1 MVEGATEFRKNS
13 FNDEDSANLAQV
25 SAMFQNVA
33 DESLSAGD
41 SASFII
47 AQMKAF
53 GIEADNA
60 IHIVDAVNAVSN
72 NFAVSSGDLATNLG
86 NMSAALAVGNNTFEQ
101 SLAMLTGI
109 TEVTRNASKGSRAL
123 VSVQSRLNQ
132 VVDESSST
140 GQKLTNW
147 YNDHNIAIYDQE
159 GELRS
164 LYEILGDVSKQWS
177 GLSKNEQSY
186 FLNIQAGANQS
197 QNLASLLS
205 NWGSVVKAQDV
216 ALNSAGSAAKENTAY
231 MDSLE
236 SKVKALKA
244 SFQELANAVITK
256 EMVSEVLN
264 LVNAFTKLADTGIG
278 RAIIKT
284 TLFSTTLAAANAI
297 FGNTIR
303 TLVRMFTGM
312 NEGFNILN
320 HLVNMG
326 GTVGTTFTNLTSIFN
341 DLRMAATGMAGP
353 MTASSSSLL
362 GMATSAITA
371 ITSLNPL
378 AIGIV
383 ALTTAVIGGAAAY
396 RHFNVTAEE
405 QQQVVDGLANKVSD
419 LKSEYQSL
427 ADKGSLTESEQAH
440 LDVLKQEIEANEKLL
455 AQEAQKSYEKSFG
468 SGSEHEVEVDD
479 TTRDFNVDQYNKL
492 QSKIEE
498 TTNKVQTLNNEWE
511 AMDDKS
517 SEAAKSKY
525 SELETAR
532 KELQK
537 LQDEQNQYNISDSG
551 TTKKTGLEEIQDNI
565 KNLEALK
572 DQISKNSKEIL
583 KGADNAKELDEE
595 NQKLDE
601 SYTTLNASTAEQV
614 ENLRKLGEQMGGLPE
629 DAQAIVDAWDD
640 YQKKQ
645 EEIAHSA
652 ENLEAQMR
660 SIADVEI
667 KPKDADSMGE
677 WLQSLSDDTLTKLQ
691 DMLQLSGQNAE
702 GLAAILSGMSGADA
716 INYIT
721 EAYKEYY
728 GTIDDATQATNEFN
742 EALNTNF
749 AEGIENQLT
758 MIDYIQKSQSEGITN
773 AKAYKA
779 ALEGVYGTAD
789 KNLIKMADSI
799 AENNQLFNQTGTII
813 GNYKSYFADGVDGVS
828 KFFKQLSDISQSTN
842 EDLQGLVSMTGSIE
856 TGDLEVTIDDFGE
869 LADKLGLSETGLKS
883 LVDYMQAYG
892 DINIGESID
901 GTTANLQKLADGL
914 DVVNDKFKTL
924 IGSQDTD
931 VFGGSLGTGEV
942 KINLSTDE
950 AKQKAEEFV
959 NTVNEQTAEITGT
972 QIDFDVNAE
981 DAEAQLENVYNYVQN
996 LQQYIDD
1003 SGNWDFSSVTD
1014 KLKDVDDI
1022 TVDGNKIQI
1031 EGGEEVGE
1039 KLKQAILNGVNE
1051 DSAEGQTLLAN
1062 FFNNVDVS
1070 GADEAAQ
1077 KVVDALKNSINGKLN
1092 TTEIAVQGAFKTTAD
1107 NMGLVVTSADNAT
1120 DAVNKTGQAI
1130 DQANQKNLNGLK
1142 GSVDSTKG
1150 SVDSLNSSLSS
1161 VSSYVSKLQNKKIK
1175 VTVTYTETNKP
1186 NTVGGTIKVPKAVG
1200 QIPAYANGK
1209 NLDGTTPM
1217 RMQSSGNALVGEE
1230 GAEFRITKDGKKELL
1245 GKYGA
1250 EIAHVDKGDTIIPAD
1265 VTEMIRKGQLEGYAK
1280 GKSGSGKTSVS
1291 ASLMAK
1297 PTGSFKLS
1305 DIKSKYDGK
1314 QIVSNNKL
1322 TSSFGSTTKA
1332 TSSNT
1337 KATNANTSAKSANA
1351 DATDELTDAQKTQK
1365 EAFEEANDVT
1375 EHHIFLA
1382 EKNGASYEK
1391 LIKMNRDYQKQ
1402 IQQQADWWRSQGY
1415 DNDSEEIRKL
1425 QKLWWQVEDDITS
1438 YQKKAFDE
1446 RYQESKDYIDDRND
1460 LEDWGADSEIEAWHR
1475 VETWMDEWYK
1485 NGLISYDYYLEKR
1498 KEATK
1503 KAAEAEKKAWK
1514 EAKEAEKK
1522 RLEDWQDVYEDLFDL
1537 IADKAQD
1544 EIDKLEEQRDTVEKY
1559 WDDKIDALEKANDEL
1574 DDQIEKEE
1582 ALDALARARS
1592 TKVMVYQ
1599 DGRFQYINDA
1609 DEVSEAKANLDK
1621 IERDQALEREK
1632 ENLEKQKEAALKAID
1647 DQIDAWEKYK
1657 DKWSNVV
1664 SEYEKEQKRL
1674 NVLQKLGVDLEAK
1687 NWKERLGN
1695 LEDYVSQYKKYMQE
1709 LAKINAELEAKKDIT
1724 VDSNK
1729 VSSGASA
1736 GGAIGSVIGTAT
1748 GGILGGA
1755 FGTAIGTAIGAL
1767 KGTGSGSSSSKKSSS
1782 SSSSNSVIS
1791 SDKGYTITTN
1801 KGTSFV
1807 NSAPSGSTMTG
1818 GDGSKWTKN
1827 KDGSTTIKT
1836 KDGTTH
1842 TVKATTKRAS
1852 GTKYA
1857 PRGIALTGE
1866 EGAELQVLNQGD
1878 GIIPHDLTSNLWEW
1892 GETKPSDIVSAFAG
1906 IQKDQS
1912 GVTICIE
1919 NFNPSLPNVVDGE
1932 GFANYLKNNFWR
1944 NVVQYKT
1951 TMGRA

>member
-1 MVEGATEFRKNS
+1 MVTA
-13 FNDEDSANLAQV
+13 
-25 SAMFQNVA
+25 
-33 DESLSAGD
+33 
-41 SASFII
+41 
-47 AQMKAF
+47 
-53 GIEADNA
+53 
-60 IHIVDAVNAVSN
+60 
-72 NFAVSSGDLATNLG
+72 
-86 NMSAALAVGNNTFEQ
+86 
-101 SLAMLTGI
+101 I
-109 TEVTRNASKGSRAL
+109 TEQTRNASKASRSL
-123 VSVQSRLNQ
+123 NTIFSRLSQ
-132 VVDESSST
+132 VADANSDT
-140 GQKLTNW
+140 GKKLTDI
-147 YNDHNIAIYDQE
+147 YNGLGIALYDSE
-159 GELRS
+159 GQMRS
-164 LYEILGDVSKQWS
+164 SYDILTDLSKQWDN
-177 GLSKNEQSY
+177 LSKNEQNYIALTSAGSNQLNA
-186 FLNIQAGANQS
+186 FLALMNNFGHATEATS
-197 QNLASLLS
+197 T
-205 NWGSVVKAQDV
+205 
-216 ALNSAGSAAKENTAY
+216 ALNSAGSASRENAKY
-231 MDSLE
+231 MESLE
-236 SKVKALKA
+236 AKMQAVKAA
-244 SFQELANAVITK
+244 FQDLATNVISSDLVKSVLDLANGF
-256 EMVSEVLN
+256 LQ
-264 LVNAFTKLADTGIG
+264 LANSGIG
-278 RAIIKT
+278 QVVVQFGL
-284 TLFSTTLAAANAI
+284 LFGVLTGGSTIFANIGAKI
-297 FGNTIR
+297 VG
-303 TLVRMFTGM
+303 MFTQMSQGV
-312 NEGFNILN
+312 NIIGNLSTAWSAAVAGAEGG
-320 HLVNMG
+320 V
-326 GTVGTTFTNLTSIFN
+326 
-341 DLRMAATGMAGP
+341 
-353 MTASSSSLL
+353 
-362 GMATSAITA
+362 
-371 ITSLNPL
+371 TSLAGALAPVAAIAAGIAV
-378 AIGIV
+378 AIGLVVKAIDYF
-383 ALTTAVIGGAAAY
+383 T
-396 RHFNVTAEE
+396 VTAEE
-405 QQQVVDGLANKVSD
+405 QQEKVNSLSND
-419 LKSEYQSL
+419 LSSLRSEYEQL
-427 ADKGSLTESEQAH
+427 ASSDNLSDADQQRLTI
-440 LDVLKQEIEANEKLL
+440 LKKEIELNEKLL
-455 AQEAQKSYEKSFG
+455 AQEAQKAYSMTYGEDSAMQGKEIES
-468 SGSEHEVEVDD
+468 D
-479 TTRDFNVDQYNKL
+479 TERDRAAEQYNKL
-492 QSKIEE
+492 TESINQAE
-498 TTNKVQTLNNEWE
+498 Q
-511 AMDDKS
+511 AYAD
-517 SEAAKSKY
+517 
-525 SELETAR
+525 
-532 KELQK
+532 LQK
-537 LQDEQNQYNISDSG
+537 QYDEVSASEPTGEVEVVQRKNKLQELTDAMIEQQKVIQDLREEQKAYDINDAGVIGAEANEEV
-551 TTKKTGLEEIQDNI
+551 TGLDR
-565 KNLEALK
+565 
-572 DQISKNSKEIL
+572 ISKNIDSLKAMQQQISANKKEMVSLDISTEAGANRFNEL
-583 KGADNAKELDEE
+583 KDSTDKLESSFTEL
-595 NQKLDE
+595 
-601 SYTTLNASTAEQV
+601 SASTSNDIKSLQE
-614 ENLRKLGEQMGGLPE
+614 LGEQMGDLPE
-629 DAQAIVDAWDD
+629 DAQAVVDAWDD

-677 WLQSLSDDTLTKLQ
+677 WLQSLSDDTLAKLQ
-691 DMLQLSGQNAE
+691 DMLQLAGQNAE
-702 GLAAILSGMSGADA
+702 GLATILSGMSGADA

-799 AENNQLFNQTGTII
+799 AKSNTEFNKTGTII
-813 GNYKSYFADGVDGVS
+813 GNYKSYFAEGVDGVS
-828 KFFKQLSDISQSTN
+828 KFFGQLETISKSTS

-924 IGSQDTD
+924 IGSESTD

-950 AKQKAEEFV
+950 AKQKAEDFV

-1031 EGGEEVGE
+1031 EGGEEAGE

-1092 TTEIAVQGAFKTTAD
+1092 TTEIAVEGAFKTTAD
-1107 NMGLVVTSADNAT
+1107 NMGLVVSSADNAT

-1150 SVDSLNSSLSS
+1150 SVDNLNSSLSS
-1161 VSSYVSKLQNKKIK
+1161 VSTYVSKLQNKKIN
-1175 VTVTYTETNKP
+1175 VTVNYTETNKP
-1186 NTVGGTIKVPKAVG
+1186 NTVGGTVKVPKAVG

-1297 PTGSFKLS
+1297 PTGSFQLS
-1305 DIKSKYDGK
+1305 DIKSKYDDK

-1351 DATDELTDAQKTQK
+1351 DATDELTDAQKSQK
-1365 EAFEEANDVT
+1365 EAFDEANEVT

-1475 VETWMDEWYK
+1475 VEAWMDEWYK

-1522 RLEDWQDVYEDLFDL
+1522 HLEDWQDVYEDLFDL
-1537 IADKAQD
+1537 VADKAQD

-1599 DGRFQYINDA
+1599 DGRFQYINDI

-1657 DKWSNVV
+1657 DEWSNVV

-1674 NVLQKLGVDLEAK
+1674 NVLQKLGIDLEAE

-1709 LAKINAELEAKKDIT
+1709 LAKVNAELEAEKDIT

-1736 GGAIGSVIGTAT
+1736 GGAIGSAVGTAT
-1748 GGILGGA
+1748 GGVLGGVI
-1755 FGTAIGTAIGAL
+1755 GTIIGTATGAL
-1767 KGTGSGSSSSKKSSS
+1767 KGTGSGSSSSKGGSS

-1807 NSAPSGSTMTG
+1807 NSAPSGSTMVG

-1842 TVKATTKRAS
+1842 TVKATSKRAS

-1906 IQKDQS
+1906 VQKDQS

>member
-1 MVEGATEFRKNS
+1 
-13 FNDEDSANLAQV
+13 
-25 SAMFQNVA
+25 MFQNVA

-164 LYEILGDVSKQWS
+164 LYEILGDVSKQWD

-205 NWGSVVKAQDV
+205 NWDSVVKAQDV

-236 SKVKALKA
+236 SKVAALKA

-264 LVNAFTKLADTGIG
+264 LVNAFTKLADTGVG
-278 RAIIKT
+278 RAIIKFA
-284 TLFSTTLAAANAI
+284 LFSTTMRAASAI
-297 FGNTIR
+297 FGNTAR
-303 TLVRMFTGM
+303 VLLQMFTGM
-312 NEGFNILN
+312 SAGQRAITELMNA
-320 HLVNMG
+320 G
-326 GTVGTTFTNLTSIFN
+326 GRIGSIFTNLMGIFN
-341 DLRMAATGMAGP
+341 DVRMSATGMAGP
-353 MTASSSSLL
+353 MTASSSALS
-362 GMATSAITA
+362 GMASSALSA

-378 AIGIV
+378 AIGIT
-383 ALTTAVIGGAAAY
+383 ALTAALIGGAVAY

-405 QQQVVDGLANKVSD
+405 QQQVVDGLADKVSS

-468 SGSEHEVEVDD
+468 SGSEHEVEIDD

-525 SELETAR
+525 SELESAR

-537 LQDEQNQYNISDSG
+537 LQNEQNQYNISDSG

-565 KNLEALK
+565 KNLAALK

-614 ENLRKLGEQMGGLPE
+614 ENLRKLGEQMGGLPA
-629 DAQAIVDAWDD
+629 DAQAVVDAWDD

-652 ENLEAQMR
+652 ETLEAQMR
-660 SIADVEI
+660 SIADVVI

-691 DMLQLSGQNAE
+691 DMLRLSGQNAE

-728 GTIDDATQATNEFN
+728 GTIDDATQATNDFN

-758 MIDYIQKSQSEGITN
+758 MIDYIEKSQSDGVKN

-789 KNLIKMADSI
+789 KNLIKMADSV
-799 AENNQLFNQTGTII
+799 AKSNTEFNKTGTII
-813 GNYKSYFADGVDGVS
+813 GNYKSYFAEGVDGVS
-828 KFFKQLSDISQSTN
+828 KFFGQLETISKSTS

-883 LVDYMQAYG
+883 LIDYMQQYG
-892 DINIGESID
+892 SIDIGESVD
-901 GTTANLQKLADGL
+901 GTTANLQKLAEGL
-914 DVVNDKFKTL
+914 DTVNDKFKTL
-924 IGSQDTD
+924 IGSKDTD

-950 AKQKAEEFV
+950 AKQKAVDFV

-981 DAEAQLENVYNYVQN
+981 DAEAQLENVYHYVQN

-1014 KLKDVDDI
+1014 KLKDMDDI

-1031 EGGEEVGE
+1031 EGGEEAGE

-1070 GADEAAQ
+1070 GADDAAQ

-1092 TTEIAVQGAFKTTAD
+1092 TTEIAVEGAFKTTAD

-1120 DAVNKTGQAI
+1120 DAINKTGQAV

-1150 SVDSLNSSLSS
+1150 SVDNLNSSLSS
-1161 VSSYVSKLQNKKIK
+1161 VSSYVSSLQHKKIN
-1175 VTVTYTETNKP
+1175 VVVNYTETNKP
-1186 NTVGGTIKVPKAVG
+1186 STVGGKVTVHKAVG
-1200 QIPAYANGK
+1200 QIPAYADGK

-1245 GKYGA
+1245 GKHGA
-1250 EIAHVDKGDTIIPAD
+1250 EITHVDKGDTIIPAD
-1265 VTEMIRKGQLEGYAK
+1265 VTAMIRKGQLDGFSV
-1280 GKSGSGKTSVS
+1280 GKNGSGKTSVS
-1291 ASLMAK
+1291 GQFYAK
-1297 PTGSFKLS
+1297 PTGSFQLS

-1332 TSSNT
+1332 THANT

-1351 DATDELTDAQKTQK
+1351 SASSKATEATDELTDAQKKQK
-1365 EAFEEANDVT
+1365 KAFEEANDIT
-1375 EHHIFLA
+1375 EHHIFLRQ
-1382 EKNGASYEK
+1382 KQGASYAE
-1391 LIKMNRDYQKQ
+1391 LIKMSKAYQKQ
-1402 IQQQADWWRSQGY
+1402 LNQQANWWRSQGFN
-1415 DNDSEEIRKL
+1415 DDSEEIRKIQKDWWGL
-1425 QKLWWQVEDDITS
+1425 QDDITS
-1438 YQKKAFDE
+1438 YQEKAFDE
-1446 RYQESKDYIDDRND
+1446 RYQKSKDYIDDRND

-1475 VETWMDEWYK
+1475 VEKWMDEWYAR
-1485 NGLISYDYYLEKR
+1485 GEISYKYYLEKR

-1503 KAAEAEKKAWK
+1503 KAAEAEKKAWE
-1514 EAKEAEKK
+1514 EAKKAQIKE
-1522 RLEDWQDVYEDLFDL
+1522 LEEWQEVYEDLFDL
-1537 IADKAQD
+1537 VADKAQE
-1544 EIDKLEEQRDTVEKY
+1544 EIDKLNEQRDTVEKY

-1599 DGRFQYINDA
+1599 NGRFQYINDM
-1609 DEVSEAKANLDK
+1609 DEVSEAKTNLEK
-1621 IERDQALEREK
+1621 IEREQALKQEK

-1657 DKWSNVV
+1657 DEWGKVV
-1664 SEYEKEQKRL
+1664 SDYEKKQKEL
-1674 NVLQKLGVDLEAK
+1674 NVLQKLGIDLEAD

-1695 LEDYVSQYKKYMQE
+1695 LQDYVDKYAEIMGKLIELKKEEE
-1709 LAKINAELEAKKDIT
+1709 LGKDLPSY
-1724 VDSNK
+1724 DSNK
-1729 VSSGASA
+1729 GTAGAGAGAIIGTGAGIAA
-1736 GGAIGSVIGTAT
+1736 GGAIGGAVGGVIGTVVGAVT
-1748 GGILGGA
+1748 GGLG
-1755 FGTAIGTAIGAL
+1755 L
-1767 KGTGSGSSSSKKSSS
+1767 NKGGSSSGGSSSSGKTYQ
-1782 SSSSNSVIS
+1782 SVNGKAPS
-1791 SDKGYTITTN
+1791 GLNVGDKVVTNGGTYTIT
-1801 KGTSFV
+1801 GV
-1807 NSAPSGSTMTG
+1807 
-1818 GDGSKWTKN
+1818 N
-1827 KDGSTTIKT
+1827 KDGSYTSQKT
-1836 KDGTTH
+1836 SNTNKSNYKGTYS
-1842 TVKATTKRAS
+1842 KKAS
-1852 GTKYA
+1852 GTKYNA
-1857 PRGIALTGE
+1857 AGISLVGE
-1866 EGAELQVLNQGD
+1866 EGAELRVLGQGE
-1878 GIIPHDLTSNLWEW
+1878 GIVPHNMTANLFEW
-1892 GETKPSDIVSAFAG
+1892 GQTRPSDIVSAITGA
-1906 IQKDQS
+1906 QTENS

>member
-1 MVEGATEFRKNS
+1 MLEASTEFRKNG
-13 FNDEDSANLAQV
+13 FNDQDAATLGTLAAQ
-25 SAMFQNVA
+25 FQNVS
-33 DESLSAGD
+33 DEAITAGD

-47 AQMKAF
+47 SQMIAF
-53 GIEADNA
+53 GVEADNA
-60 IHIVDAVNAVSN
+60 SSIIDSVNEVANQFS
-72 NFAVSSGDLATNLG
+72 VSSGDLSKALG
-86 NMSAALAVGNNTFEQ
+86 NVASTAGAMGNSMEET
-101 SLAMLTGI
+101 LGMVTAI
-109 TEVTRNASKGSRAL
+109 TEQTRNASKASRSL
-123 VSVQSRLNQ
+123 NTIFSRLSQ
-132 VVDESSST
+132 VADANSDT
-140 GQKLTNW
+140 GKKLTDI
-147 YNDHNIAIYDQE
+147 YNGLGIALYDSE
-159 GELRS
+159 GQMRS
-164 LYEILGDVSKQWS
+164 SYDILTDLSKQWDN
-177 GLSKNEQSY
+177 LSKNEQNYIALTSAGSNQLNA
-186 FLNIQAGANQS
+186 FLALMNNFGHATEATS
-197 QNLASLLS
+197 T
-205 NWGSVVKAQDV
+205 
-216 ALNSAGSAAKENTAY
+216 ALNSAGSASRENAKY
-231 MDSLE
+231 MESLE
-236 SKVKALKA
+236 AKTQAVKAT
-244 SFQELANAVITK
+244 FQDLATNVISSDLVKSVLDLANGF
-256 EMVSEVLN
+256 LQ
-264 LVNAFTKLADTGIG
+264 LANSGIG
-278 RAIIKT
+278 QVVVQFGLLFGVLTGGSTIFANIGAKIVGMFTQMSQGISIIGNLSTAWSAAVAGAEGGIAGLAGAIAPFAAIVAGIVVAVG
-284 TLFSTTLAAANAI
+284 LAAKAI
-297 FGNTIR
+297 DYFTI
-303 TLVRMFTGM
+303 
-312 NEGFNILN
+312 
-320 HLVNMG
+320 
-326 GTVGTTFTNLTSIFN
+326 
-341 DLRMAATGMAGP
+341 
-353 MTASSSSLL
+353 
-362 GMATSAITA
+362 
-371 ITSLNPL
+371 
-378 AIGIV
+378 
-383 ALTTAVIGGAAAY
+383 
-396 RHFNVTAEE
+396 TAEE
-405 QQQVVDGLANKVSD
+405 QQEKVNSLSND
-419 LKSEYQSL
+419 LSSLRSEYEQL
-427 ADKGSLTESEQAH
+427 ASSDNLSDVDQQRLTILE
-440 LDVLKQEIEANEKLL
+440 KEIELNEKLL
-455 AQEAQKSYEKSFG
+455 AQEAQKAYSMTYGEDSVMQGKEIESDT
-468 SGSEHEVEVDD
+468 ERDIATEQYNNYTNAINEAEEALKKLQTQYDEVDASMP
-479 TTRDFNVDQYNKL
+479 TGEVAIAQRKNKL
-492 QSKIEE
+492 QEL
-498 TTNKVQTLNNEWE
+498 TD
-511 AMDDKS
+511 AMVEQQS
-517 SEAAKSKY
+517 VV
-525 SELETAR
+525 
-532 KELQK
+532 QK
-537 LQDEQNQYNISDSG
+537 LREEQKAYDINDAGVIGADS
-551 TTKKTGLEEIQDNI
+551 TEKVTGLDR
-565 KNLEALK
+565 
-572 DQISKNSKEIL
+572 ISKNIDSLKAMQQQISANKKEMANLDISTEAGANRFSEL
-583 KGADNAKELDEE
+583 KDSTDKLESSFTELG
-595 NQKLDE
+595 
-601 SYTTLNASTAEQV
+601 TSTSNDIKSLQE
-614 ENLRKLGEQMGGLPE
+614 LGEQMGGLPD
-629 DAQAIVDAWDD
+629 DAQAVVDMWVDMQTA
-640 YQKKQ
+640 Q
-645 EEIAHSA
+645 EEYAKSA
-652 ENLEAQMR
+652 EGLEERLR
-660 SIADVEI
+660 SIANVEI

-677 WLQSLSDDTLTKLQ
+677 WLQTLSETQFDQLA
-691 DMLQLSGQNAE
+691 DMLQLVSQNAE
-702 GLAAILSGMSGADA
+702 GLSAILSSMSGADA

-779 ALEGVYGTAD
+779 ALEGVYGTSN
-789 KNLIKMADSI
+789 KELIKLADNT
-799 AENNQLFNQTGTII
+799 AKLEENMQFNKLGSVME
-813 GNYKSYFADGVDGVS
+813 NYKSYFAEGVDGVS

-883 LVDYMQAYG
+883 LIDYMQAYG

-924 IGSQDTD
+924 IGSKDTD

-972 QIDFDVNAE
+972 QIEFDVNAE

-996 LQQYIDD
+996 LQKYIDD

-1014 KLKDVDDI
+1014 KLKDVNDI
-1022 TVDGNKIQI
+1022 TVDGSKIQI
-1031 EGGEEVGE
+1031 EGGEEAGE

-1070 GADEAAQ
+1070 GADDAAQ

-1092 TTEIAVQGAFKTTAD
+1092 TTEIAVEGAFKTTAD
-1107 NMGLVVTSADNAT
+1107 NMGLVVSSADSAT

-1130 DQANQKNLNGLK
+1130 DKANQKNLNGLK

-1150 SVDSLNSSLSS
+1150 SVDNLNSSLSS
-1161 VSSYVSKLQNKKIK
+1161 VSTYVSKLQNKKIN
-1175 VTVTYTETNKP
+1175 VTVNYTETNKP
-1186 NTVGGTIKVPKAVG
+1186 NTVGGTVKVPKAVG

-1297 PTGSFKLS
+1297 PTGSFQLS

-1322 TSSFGSTTKA
+1322 ASSFGSTTKA

-1351 DATDELTDAQKTQK
+1351 DATDELTDAQKAQK

-1375 EHHIFLA
+1375 EHHIFLREKQGATYA
-1382 EKNGASYEK
+1382 E
-1391 LIKMNRDYQKQ
+1391 LIKMSKAYQKQ
-1402 IQQQADWWRSQGY
+1402 LNQQANWWRSQGF
-1415 DNDSEEIRKL
+1415 DDDSEEIRKIQKDWWGL
-1425 QKLWWQVEDDITS
+1425 QDDITS
-1438 YQKKAFDE
+1438 YQEKAFDE
-1446 RYQESKDYIDDRND
+1446 RYQKSKDYIDDRND

-1475 VETWMDEWYK
+1475 VEKWMDEWYAR
-1485 NGLISYDYYLEKR
+1485 GEISYKYYLEKR

-1503 KAAEAEKKAWK
+1503 KAAEAEKKAWE
-1514 EAKEAEKK
+1514 EAKKAQIKE
-1522 RLEDWQDVYEDLFDL
+1522 LEEWQEVYEDLFDL
-1537 IADKAQD
+1537 VADKAQE

-1574 DDQIEKEE
+1574 DDQIKKEE

-1599 DGRFQYINDA
+1599 NGRFQYINDM
-1609 DEVSEAKANLDK
+1609 DEVSEAKTNLEK
-1621 IERDQALEREK
+1621 IEREQALKKEK

-1647 DQIDAWEKYK
+1647 DQIEAWEKYK
-1657 DKWSNVV
+1657 DEWGKVV
-1664 SEYEKEQKRL
+1664 SDYQKKQKQL
-1674 NVLQKLGVDLEAK
+1674 NVLQKLGIDLEAD

-1695 LEDYVSQYKKYMQE
+1695 LQDYVNKYNEIMGQLLKAEKEEE
-1709 LAKINAELEAKKDIT
+1709 LGKDLPTI
-1724 VDSNK
+1724 SG
-1729 VSSGASA
+1729 SGASTGGA
-1736 GGAIGSVIGTAT
+1736 FGAGAGVIAGIGSGVAGGGLIGGVIGGAIGSVV
-1748 GGILGGA
+1748 GGLGGSSSSN
-1755 FGTAIGTAIGAL
+1755 
-1767 KGTGSGSSSSKKSSS
+1767 KGSSSGSSSSGDY
-1782 SSSSNSVIS
+1782 V
-1791 SDKGYTITTN
+1791 SDKGYTIGSD
-1801 KGTSFV
+1801 KGKNFV
-1807 NSAPSGSTMTG
+1807 NNAKPGTTMTG
-1818 GDGSKWTKN
+1818 GDGSTWTKN
-1827 KDGSTTIKT
+1827 NDGSTTIKD
-1836 KDGTTH
+1836 KYGTTH
-1842 TVKATTKRAS
+1842 TVKGKRAS

-1951 TMGRA
+1951 AMGRA

>member
-1 MVEGATEFRKNS
+1 MTDENS
-13 FNDEDSANLAQV
+13 D
-25 SAMFQNVA
+25 
-33 DESLSAGD
+33 
-41 SASFII
+41 
-47 AQMKAF
+47 
-53 GIEADNA
+53 
-60 IHIVDAVNAVSN
+60 
-72 NFAVSSGDLATNLG
+72 
-86 NMSAALAVGNNTFEQ
+86 
-101 SLAMLTGI
+101 TG
-109 TEVTRNASKGSRAL
+109 K
-123 VSVQSRLNQ
+123 
-132 VVDESSST
+132 
-140 GQKLTNW
+140 KLTDI
-147 YNDHNIAIYDQE
+147 YNGLGIALYDSE
-159 GELRS
+159 GQMRS
-164 LYEILGDVSKQWS
+164 SYDILTDLSKQWDN
-177 GLSKNEQSY
+177 LSKNEQNYIALTSAGSNQLNA
-186 FLNIQAGANQS
+186 FLALMNNFGHATEATS
-197 QNLASLLS
+197 T
-205 NWGSVVKAQDV
+205 
-216 ALNSAGSAAKENTAY
+216 ALNSAGSASRENAKY
-231 MDSLE
+231 MESLE
-236 SKVKALKA
+236 AKTQAVKAT
-244 SFQELANAVITK
+244 FQDLSTNVISSDLVKGVLDLSNGFLQLANTGVGQTITQFGLLFG
-256 EMVSEVLN
+256 VL
-264 LVNAFTKLADTGIG
+264 TGGSTIFANIG
-278 RAIIKT
+278 AKIV
-284 TLFSTTLAAANAI
+284 
-297 FGNTIR
+297 G
-303 TLVRMFTGM
+303 MFTQMSQGV
-312 NEGFNILN
+312 NIIGNLSTAWSAAVAGAEGGIAGLAGAIAPF
-320 HLVNMG
+320 
-326 GTVGTTFTNLTSIFN
+326 
-341 DLRMAATGMAGP
+341 AA
-353 MTASSSSLL
+353 
-362 GMATSAITA
+362 
-371 ITSLNPL
+371 
-378 AIGIV
+378 IV
-383 ALTTAVIGGAAAY
+383 AGIAVAVGLAVKAIDYFTT
-396 RHFNVTAEE
+396 TAEE
-405 QQQVVDGLANKVSD
+405 QQEKVNSLSND
-419 LKSEYQSL
+419 LSSLRSEYEQL
-427 ADKGSLTESEQAH
+427 ASSDNLSEADQQRLTILE
-440 LDVLKQEIEANEKLL
+440 KEIELNEKLL
-455 AQEAQKSYEKSFG
+455 AQEAQKAYSMTYGEDSAMQGKEIESDT
-468 SGSEHEVEVDD
+468 ERDEAVE
-479 TTRDFNVDQYNKL
+479 QYNKL
-492 QSKIEE
+492 TESINQAEQAYADLQQQYDEVS
-498 TTNKVQTLNNEWE
+498 
-511 AMDDKS
+511 A
-517 SEAAKSKY
+517 SEPTG
-525 SELETAR
+525 ETAIAQR
-532 KELQK
+532 KNKLKELTDAMIEQQDVIQK
-537 LQDEQNQYNISDSG
+537 LREEQKSYDING
-551 TTKKTGLEEIQDNI
+551 AGVVGAEATEKVTGLDR
-565 KNLEALK
+565 
-572 DQISKNSKEIL
+572 ISKNIDSLKVMQQQISANKKEMASLDISTEAGANRFNEL
-583 KGADNAKELDEE
+583 KDSTDKLESSFTELG
-595 NQKLDE
+595 
-601 SYTTLNASTAEQV
+601 ASTSDDVKSLQE
-614 ENLRKLGEQMGGLPE
+614 LGEQMGGLPD
-629 DAQAIVDAWDD
+629 DAQAVVDMWTDMQTA
-640 YQKKQ
+640 Q
-645 EEIAHSA
+645 EEYTKSA
-652 ENLEAQMR
+652 EGLEERFHA
-660 SIADVEI
+660 IANVEI

-716 INYIT
+716 INHIT

-799 AENNQLFNQTGTII
+799 AKSNTEFNKTGTII
-813 GNYKSYFADGVDGVS
+813 GNYKSYFAEGVNGVS
-828 KFFKQLSDISQSTN
+828 KFFGQLETISKSTS

-1070 GADEAAQ
+1070 GADDAAQ

-1092 TTEIAVQGAFKTTAD
+1092 TTEIAVEGAFKTTAN

-1120 DAVNKTGQAI
+1120 DAVNKTGQAV

-1142 GSVDSTKG
+1142 GSVDNTKG

-1161 VSSYVSKLQNKKIK
+1161 VSTYVSNLQNKKIN
-1175 VTVTYTETNKP
+1175 VTVNYTETNKP
-1186 NTVGGTIKVPKAVG
+1186 NTVGGRVTVHKAVG

-1305 DIKSKYDGK
+1305 DIKSKYDDK

-1351 DATDELTDAQKTQK
+1351 EATDELTDAQKSQK

-1475 VETWMDEWYK
+1475 VEAWMDEWYK

-1522 RLEDWQDVYEDLFDL
+1522 HLEDWQDVYEDLFNL
-1537 IADKAQD
+1537 VADKAQE
-1544 EIDKLEEQRDTVEKY
+1544 EIDKLEEERDTVEKY

-1574 DDQIEKEE
+1574 DDQIAKEE

-1599 DGRFQYINDA
+1599 DGRFQYINDI

-1647 DQIDAWEKYK
+1647 DQIDAWKKYK

-1724 VDSNK
+1724 IDSNK

-1736 GGAIGSVIGTAT
+1736 GGTIGSVIGTAT

-1755 FGTAIGTAIGAL
+1755 FGTTIGTAIGAL
-1767 KGTGSGSSSSKKSSS
+1767 KGTGSGSSSSKGSSS
-1782 SSSSNSVIS
+1782 SSSSNRVIS
-1791 SDKGYTITTN
+1791 SDKGYTISTN
-1801 KGTSFV
+1801 KGTSFID
-1807 NSAPSGSTMTG
+1807 SAPSGSTMIG

>member
-1 MVEGATEFRKNS
+1 MLEASTEFRKNG
-13 FNDEDSANLAQV
+13 FNDQDAATLGTLAAQ
-25 SAMFQNVA
+25 FQNVS
-33 DESLSAGD
+33 DEAITAGD

-47 AQMKAF
+47 SQMIAF
-53 GIEADNA
+53 GVEADNA
-60 IHIVDAVNAVSN
+60 SSIIDSVNEVANQFS
-72 NFAVSSGDLATNLG
+72 VSSGDLSKALG
-86 NMSAALAVGNNTFEQ
+86 NVASTAGAMGNSMEET
-101 SLAMLTGI
+101 LGMVTAI
-109 TEVTRNASKGSRAL
+109 TEQTRNASKASRSL
-123 VSVQSRLNQ
+123 NTIFSRLSQ
-132 VVDESSST
+132 VTDENSDT
-140 GQKLTNW
+140 GKKLTDI
-147 YNDHNIAIYDQE
+147 YNGLGIALYDSE
-159 GELRS
+159 GQLRS
-164 LYEILGDVSKQWS
+164 SYDILTDLSKQWDS
-177 GLSKNEQSY
+177 LSKNQQNYIALTSAGSNQLNA
-186 FLNIQAGANQS
+186 FL
-197 QNLASLLS
+197 
-205 NWGSVVKAQDV
+205 
-216 ALNSAGSAAKENTAY
+216 ALMNNFGHATEATETAINSAGSATKENERY
-231 MDSLE
+231 MESLQAQ
-236 SKVKALKA
+236 VQALKA
-244 SFQELANAVITK
+244 EFQEFATNILSSDLVKGFLQAGTSILKFANTDLGQAISKILLFNLTVNGISGILDLFGANISK
-256 EMVSEVLN
+256 VLN
-264 LVNAFTKLADTGIG
+264 PMGGLNTIFEKASGIFAKFTSGATEAGAASSGLGGIISQLG
-278 RAIIKT
+278 SSFSGLSSGA
-284 TLFSTTLAAANAI
+284 STT
-297 FGNTIR
+297 
-303 TLVRMFTGM
+303 V
-312 NEGFNILN
+312 
-320 HLVNMG
+320 
-326 GTVGTTFTNLTSIFN
+326 
-341 DLRMAATGMAGP
+341 
-353 MTASSSSLL
+353 
-362 GMATSAITA
+362 SAIK
-371 ITSLNPL
+371 
-378 AIGIV
+378 GIV
-383 ALTTAVIGGAAAY
+383 GAISALPLPVKIAVAAIA
-396 RHFNVTAEE
+396 
-405 QQQVVDGLANKVSD
+405 GLIA
-419 LKSEYQSL
+419 
-427 ADKGSLTESEQAH
+427 
-440 LDVLKQEIEANEKLL
+440 I
-455 AQEAQKSYEKSFG
+455 
-468 SGSEHEVEVDD
+468 
-479 TTRDFNVDQYNKL
+479 YNKL
-492 QSKIEE
+492 HVS
-498 TTNKVQTLNNEWE
+498 
-511 AMDDKS
+511 D
-517 SEAAKSKY
+517 
-525 SELETAR
+525 
-532 KELQK
+532 KELTQ
-537 LQDEQNQYNISDSG
+537 
-551 TTKKTGLEEIQDNI
+551 
-565 KNLEALK
+565 
-572 DQISKNSKEIL
+572 
-583 KGADNAKELDEE
+583 
-595 NQKLDE
+595 
-601 SYTTLNASTAEQV
+601 
-614 ENLRKLGEQMGGLPE
+614 
-629 DAQAIVDAWDD
+629 
-640 YQKKQ
+640 
-645 EEIAHSA
+645 
-652 ENLEAQMR
+652 
-660 SIADVEI
+660 SIADKETTINNTKSQIDEYNSTLESNKQRIEEINSLKGTSDWNNSLQTEADTLERQNQLVERQIQLQEQKLKIEQAALWKDQSEQFERTYGDKMRYTTKQQNVRGEEVSVTLTGEEAYKKKLSDLQVTIHKFTQTQNLDFKDAAVEAEDSILGIVTELEDYKSAAEAAGDTTKAKYIQSLIDMAEAADSVDGSTIKEVLEGTTEGEASVEEQTSKLVSKLKELGDISI

-799 AENNQLFNQTGTII
+799 AKSNTEFNKTGTII
-813 GNYKSYFADGVDGVS
+813 GNYKSYFAEGVDGVS
-828 KFFKQLSDISQSTN
+828 KFFGQLETISKSTS

-924 IGSQDTD
+924 IGSKDTD

-950 AKQKAEEFV
+950 AKQKAEDFV

-1014 KLKDVDDI
+1014 KLKDASDI

-1031 EGGEEVGE
+1031 EGGEEAGE

-1070 GADEAAQ
+1070 GADNAAQ

-1092 TTEIAVQGAFKTTAD
+1092 TTEIAVEGAFKTTAN

-1120 DAVNKTGQAI
+1120 DAVNKTGQAV

-1186 NTVGGTIKVPKAVG
+1186 NTVGGTVTVHKAVG

-1297 PTGSFKLS
+1297 PTGSFQLS

-1351 DATDELTDAQKTQK
+1351 DATDKLTDAQKTQK

-1475 VETWMDEWYK
+1475 VEAWMDEWYK

-1537 IADKAQD
+1537 VADKAQD

-1574 DDQIEKEE
+1574 DDQIEKEK

-1674 NVLQKLGVDLEAK
+1674 NVLQKLGVDLEAE

-1709 LAKINAELEAKKDIT
+1709 LTKINAELEAEKDIT

-1748 GGILGGA
+1748 GGILSGVIGTIV
-1755 FGTAIGTAIGAL
+1755 GTATGAL
-1767 KGTGSGSSSSKKSSS
+1767 KGTSSGKGSSSKGSSS

>member
-1 MVEGATEFRKNS
+1 MVTA
-13 FNDEDSANLAQV
+13 
-25 SAMFQNVA
+25 
-33 DESLSAGD
+33 
-41 SASFII
+41 
-47 AQMKAF
+47 
-53 GIEADNA
+53 
-60 IHIVDAVNAVSN
+60 
-72 NFAVSSGDLATNLG
+72 
-86 NMSAALAVGNNTFEQ
+86 
-101 SLAMLTGI
+101 I
-109 TEVTRNASKGSRAL
+109 TEQTRNASKASRSL
-123 VSVQSRLNQ
+123 NTIFSRLSQ
-132 VVDESSST
+132 VTDENSDT
-140 GQKLTNW
+140 GKKLTDI
-147 YNDHNIAIYDQE
+147 YNGLGIALYDSE
-159 GELRS
+159 GQMRS
-164 LYEILGDVSKQWS
+164 SYDILTDLSKQWDN
-177 GLSKNEQSY
+177 LSKNEQNYIALTSAGSNQLNA
-186 FLNIQAGANQS
+186 FLALMNNFGHATEATS
-197 QNLASLLS
+197 T
-205 NWGSVVKAQDV
+205 
-216 ALNSAGSAAKENTAY
+216 ALNSAGSASRENAKY
-231 MDSLE
+231 MESLE
-236 SKVKALKA
+236 AKTQAVKAT
-244 SFQELANAVITK
+244 FQDLSTNIISSDLVK
-256 EMVSEVLN
+256 GVLDLSN
-264 LVNAFTKLADTGIG
+264 GFLQLADTGVGQTITQFGLLFGVLTGGSTIFANIG
-278 RAIIKT
+278 AKIVGMFTQMSQGVNVIGNLSTAWSAAVAGAEGGIAGLAGAIAPFAAIVAGIAVAVG
-284 TLFSTTLAAANAI
+284 LAAKAI
-297 FGNTIR
+297 DY
-303 TLVRMFTGM
+303 FT
-312 NEGFNILN
+312 
-320 HLVNMG
+320 
-326 GTVGTTFTNLTSIFN
+326 T
-341 DLRMAATGMAGP
+341 
-353 MTASSSSLL
+353 
-362 GMATSAITA
+362 
-371 ITSLNPL
+371 
-378 AIGIV
+378 
-383 ALTTAVIGGAAAY
+383 
-396 RHFNVTAEE
+396 TAEE
-405 QQQVVDGLANKVSD
+405 QQEKVNSLSND
-419 LKSEYQSL
+419 LSSLRSEYEQLVSSDNL
-427 ADKGSLTESEQAH
+427 SDADQQRLTILE
-440 LDVLKQEIEANEKLL
+440 KEIELNEKLL
-455 AQEAQKSYEKSFG
+455 AQEAQKAYSMTYGEDSAMQGKEIES
-468 SGSEHEVEVDD
+468 D
-479 TTRDFNVDQYNKL
+479 TERDVATEQYNNYTNAINEAEEALAKL
-492 QSKIEE
+492 QEQYDEVS
-498 TTNKVQTLNNEWE
+498 
-511 AMDDKS
+511 A
-517 SEAAKSKY
+517 SEPTG
-525 SELETAR
+525 ETAIAQR
-532 KELQK
+532 KNKLKELTDAMIEQQGVIQK
-537 LQDEQNQYNISDSG
+537 LREEQKAYEISDAGVIG
-551 TTKKTGLEEIQDNI
+551 TEATEKVTGLDR
-565 KNLEALK
+565 
-572 DQISKNSKEIL
+572 ISKNIDSLKTMQQQISANKKEMASLDISTEAGANRFNEL
-583 KGADNAKELDEE
+583 KDSTDKLESSFTEL
-595 NQKLDE
+595 
-601 SYTTLNASTAEQV
+601 SASTSNDVKSLQE
-614 ENLRKLGEQMGGLPE
+614 LGEQMGGLPD
-629 DAQAIVDAWDD
+629 DAQAVVDMWTDMQTA
-640 YQKKQ
+640 Q
-645 EEIAHSA
+645 EEYAKSA
-652 ENLEAQMR
+652 EGLEERLR
-660 SIADVEI
+660 SIANVEI

-677 WLQSLSDDTLTKLQ
+677 WLQTLSETQFDQLA
-691 DMLQLSGQNAE
+691 DMLQLAGQNAE
-702 GLAAILSGMSGADA
+702 GLSAILSGTSGADA

-728 GTIDDATQATNEFN
+728 GVIDDATQATNDFN

-758 MIDYIQKSQSEGITN
+758 MIDYIQKSQSEGVTN

-799 AENNQLFNQTGTII
+799 AKTNTQFNKTGTII
-813 GNYKSYFADGVDGVS
+813 GNYKSYFAEGVDGVS
-828 KFFKQLSDISQSTN
+828 KFFGQLETISKSTS

-883 LVDYMQAYG
+883 LIDYMQAYG
-892 DINIGESID
+892 DINIGESVD

-914 DVVNDKFKTL
+914 DAVNDKFKTL
-924 IGSQDTD
+924 IGSKDTD

-950 AKQKAEEFV
+950 AKQKAVDFV

-972 QIDFDVNAE
+972 QIDFDVNAD
-981 DAEAQLENVYNYVQN
+981 DAEAKLENVYHYVQN

-1031 EGGEEVGE
+1031 EGGEEAGE

-1051 DSAEGQTLLAN
+1051 DSAEGQTLLTN

-1070 GADEAAQ
+1070 GADKASQ
-1077 KVVDALKNSINGKLN
+1077 KIVDALKQSVEGKLN
-1092 TTEIAVQGAFKTTAD
+1092 TTEIAVEGAFKTTAD

-1120 DAVNKTGQAI
+1120 DAVNKTGKAI

-1142 GSVDSTKG
+1142 GSVDDTKG
-1150 SVDSLNSSLSS
+1150 SVDNLNSSLSS
-1161 VSSYVSKLQNKKIK
+1161 VSSYVSKLQNKKIN
-1175 VTVTYTETNKP
+1175 VTVNYTETNKP
-1186 NTVGGTIKVPKAVG
+1186 NTVGGKITVPKAVG

-1245 GKYGA
+1245 GKHGA
-1250 EIAHVDKGDTIIPAD
+1250 EITHVDKGDTIIPAD
-1265 VTEMIRKGQLEGYAK
+1265 VTEMIRKGQLEGYDK
-1280 GKSGSGKTSVS
+1280 GKNGSGKASVN

-1297 PTGSFKLS
+1297 PTGSFQLG

-1351 DATDELTDAQKTQK
+1351 SASSKAAEATDELTDAQKKQK

-1375 EHHIFLA
+1375 EHHIFLR
-1382 EKNGASYEK
+1382 EKQGASYAE
-1391 LIKMNRDYQKQ
+1391 LIKMSKAYQKQ
-1402 IQQQADWWRSQGY
+1402 LNQQANWWRSQGFN
-1415 DNDSEEIRKL
+1415 DDSEEIRKIQKDWWGL
-1425 QKLWWQVEDDITS
+1425 QDDITS
-1438 YQKKAFDE
+1438 YQEKAFNE
-1446 RYQESKDYIDDRND
+1446 RYQKSKDYIDDRND

-1475 VETWMDEWYK
+1475 VEKWMDEWYAR
-1485 NGLISYDYYLEKR
+1485 GEISYKYYLEKR

-1503 KAAEAEKKAWK
+1503 KAAEAEKKAWE
-1514 EAKEAEKK
+1514 EAKKAQIKE
-1522 RLEDWQDVYEDLFDL
+1522 LEDWQEVYEDLFDL
-1537 IADKAQD
+1537 VADKAQE

-1592 TKVMVYQ
+1592 TKVMAYQ
-1599 DGRFQYINDA
+1599 NGRFQYINDM
-1609 DEVSEAKANLDK
+1609 DEVSEAKTNLEK
-1621 IERDQALEREK
+1621 IEREQALKQEK

-1674 NVLQKLGVDLEAK
+1674 NVLQKLGVDLEAE

-1709 LAKINAELEAKKDIT
+1709 LTKINAELEAEKDIT

-1748 GGILGGA
+1748 GGVLGGVI
-1755 FGTAIGTAIGAL
+1755 GTIIGTATGAL
-1767 KGTGSGSSSSKKSSS
+1767 KGTSSGKGSSSKRSSS

-1842 TVKATTKRAS
+1842 TVKATSKRAS

-1892 GETKPSDIVSAFAG
+1892 GETKPSDIVSAFANV
-1906 IQKDQS
+1906 QKDQS

>member
-1 MVEGATEFRKNS
+1 
-13 FNDEDSANLAQV
+13 
-25 SAMFQNVA
+25 
-33 DESLSAGD
+33 
-41 SASFII
+41 
-47 AQMKAF
+47 
-53 GIEADNA
+53 
-60 IHIVDAVNAVSN
+60 
-72 NFAVSSGDLATNLG
+72 
-86 NMSAALAVGNNTFEQ
+86 
-101 SLAMLTGI
+101 
-109 TEVTRNASKGSRAL
+109 
-123 VSVQSRLNQ
+123 
-132 VVDESSST
+132 
-140 GQKLTNW
+140 
-147 YNDHNIAIYDQE
+147 
-159 GELRS
+159 
-164 LYEILGDVSKQWS
+164 
-177 GLSKNEQSY
+177 
-186 FLNIQAGANQS
+186 
-197 QNLASLLS
+197 
-205 NWGSVVKAQDV
+205 
-216 ALNSAGSAAKENTAY
+216 
-231 MDSLE
+231 
-236 SKVKALKA
+236 
-244 SFQELANAVITK
+244 
-256 EMVSEVLN
+256 
-264 LVNAFTKLADTGIG
+264 
-278 RAIIKT
+278 
-284 TLFSTTLAAANAI
+284 
-297 FGNTIR
+297 
-303 TLVRMFTGM
+303 
-312 NEGFNILN
+312 
-320 HLVNMG
+320 
-326 GTVGTTFTNLTSIFN
+326 
-341 DLRMAATGMAGP
+341 
-353 MTASSSSLL
+353 
-362 GMATSAITA
+362 
-371 ITSLNPL
+371 
-378 AIGIV
+378 
-383 ALTTAVIGGAAAY
+383 
-396 RHFNVTAEE
+396 
-405 QQQVVDGLANKVSD
+405 
-419 LKSEYQSL
+419 
-427 ADKGSLTESEQAH
+427 
-440 LDVLKQEIEANEKLL
+440 
-455 AQEAQKSYEKSFG
+455 
-468 SGSEHEVEVDD
+468 
-479 TTRDFNVDQYNKL
+479 
-492 QSKIEE
+492 
-498 TTNKVQTLNNEWE
+498 
-511 AMDDKS
+511 
-517 SEAAKSKY
+517 
-525 SELETAR
+525 
-532 KELQK
+532 
-537 LQDEQNQYNISDSG
+537 
-551 TTKKTGLEEIQDNI
+551 
-565 KNLEALK
+565 
-572 DQISKNSKEIL
+572 
-583 KGADNAKELDEE
+583 
-595 NQKLDE
+595 
-601 SYTTLNASTAEQV
+601 
-614 ENLRKLGEQMGGLPE
+614 
-629 DAQAIVDAWDD
+629 
-640 YQKKQ
+640 
-645 EEIAHSA
+645 
-652 ENLEAQMR
+652 
-660 SIADVEI
+660 
-667 KPKDADSMGE
+667 
-677 WLQSLSDDTLTKLQ
+677 
-691 DMLQLSGQNAE
+691 
-702 GLAAILSGMSGADA
+702 
-716 INYIT
+716 
-721 EAYKEYY
+721 
-728 GTIDDATQATNEFN
+728 
-742 EALNTNF
+742 
-749 AEGIENQLT
+749 

-799 AENNQLFNQTGTII
+799 AKSNTEFNKTGTII
-813 GNYKSYFADGVDGVS
+813 GNYKSYFAEGVDGVS
-828 KFFKQLSDISQSTN
+828 KFFGQLETISKSTS

-856 TGDLEVTIDDFGE
+856 TGDREVTIDDFGE

-924 IGSQDTD
+924 IGSKDTD

-950 AKQKAEEFV
+950 AKQKAEDFV

-1014 KLKDVDDI
+1014 KLKNVDDI

-1051 DSAEGQTLLAN
+1051 DSVEGQTLLAN

-1070 GADEAAQ
+1070 GADDAAQ

-1092 TTEIAVQGAFKTTAD
+1092 TTEIAVEGAFKTTAN

-1120 DAVNKTGQAI
+1120 DAVNKTGQAV

-1297 PTGSFKLS
+1297 PTGSFQLS

-1351 DATDELTDAQKTQK
+1351 DATDKLTDAQKTQK

-1537 IADKAQD
+1537 VADKAQD

-1674 NVLQKLGVDLEAK
+1674 NVLQKLGVDLEAE

>member
-1 MVEGATEFRKNS
+1 MLDATTEFRKNG
-13 FNDEDSANLAQV
+13 FNDQDAATLGTLA
-25 SAMFQNVA
+25 AKFQNVS
-33 DESLSAGD
+33 DEAITARD

-47 AQMKAF
+47 SQMIAF
-53 GIEADNA
+53 GVEADNA
-60 IHIVDAVNAVSN
+60 SSIIDSVNEVANQFS
-72 NFAVSSGDLATNLG
+72 VSSGDLSKALG
-86 NMSAALAVGNNTFEQ
+86 NVASTAGAMGNSMEET
-101 SLAMLTGI
+101 LGMVTAI
-109 TEVTRNASKGSRAL
+109 TEQTRNASKASRSL
-123 VSVQSRLNQ
+123 NTIFSRLSQ
-132 VVDESSST
+132 VTDANSDT
-140 GQKLTNW
+140 GQKLTDI
-147 YNDHNIAIYDQE
+147 YDGLNIALYDNE
-159 GELRS
+159 GQMRS
-164 LYEILGDVSKQWS
+164 SYDILSDLSTKWDS
-177 GLSKNEQSY
+177 LSKNQQNYIALTSAGSNQLNA
-186 FLNIQAGANQS
+186 FL
-197 QNLASLLS
+197 
-205 NWGSVVKAQDV
+205 
-216 ALNSAGSAAKENTAY
+216 ALMNNFGHATEATETAINSAGSATKENERY
-231 MDSLE
+231 MESLQAQ
-236 SKVKALKA
+236 VQALKA
-244 SFQELANAVITK
+244 EFQEFATNILSSDLVKGFLQAGTSILKFANTDLGQAISKILLFNLTVNGISGILDLFGANISK
-256 EMVSEVLN
+256 VLN
-264 LVNAFTKLADTGIG
+264 PMGGLNTIFEKASGIFAKFASG
-278 RAIIKT
+278 ATEAGAASSGLGGIISQ
-284 TLFSTTLAAANAI
+284 LGSSFSGLSSGASTT
-297 FGNTIR
+297 
-303 TLVRMFTGM
+303 V
-312 NEGFNILN
+312 
-320 HLVNMG
+320 
-326 GTVGTTFTNLTSIFN
+326 
-341 DLRMAATGMAGP
+341 
-353 MTASSSSLL
+353 
-362 GMATSAITA
+362 SAIK
-371 ITSLNPL
+371 
-378 AIGIV
+378 GIV
-383 ALTTAVIGGAAAY
+383 GAISALPLPVKIAVAAIA
-396 RHFNVTAEE
+396 
-405 QQQVVDGLANKVSD
+405 GLIA
-419 LKSEYQSL
+419 
-427 ADKGSLTESEQAH
+427 
-440 LDVLKQEIEANEKLL
+440 I
-455 AQEAQKSYEKSFG
+455 
-468 SGSEHEVEVDD
+468 
-479 TTRDFNVDQYNKL
+479 YNKL
-492 QSKIEE
+492 HVS
-498 TTNKVQTLNNEWE
+498 
-511 AMDDKS
+511 D
-517 SEAAKSKY
+517 
-525 SELETAR
+525 
-532 KELQK
+532 KELTQ
-537 LQDEQNQYNISDSG
+537 
-551 TTKKTGLEEIQDNI
+551 
-565 KNLEALK
+565 
-572 DQISKNSKEIL
+572 
-583 KGADNAKELDEE
+583 
-595 NQKLDE
+595 
-601 SYTTLNASTAEQV
+601 
-614 ENLRKLGEQMGGLPE
+614 
-629 DAQAIVDAWDD
+629 
-640 YQKKQ
+640 
-645 EEIAHSA
+645 
-652 ENLEAQMR
+652 
-660 SIADVEI
+660 SIADKETTINNTKSQIDEYNSTLESNKQRIEEINSLKGTSDWNNSLQTEADTLERQNQLVERQIQLQEQKLKIEQAALWKDQSEQFERTYGDKMRYTTKQQNVRGEEVSVTLTGEEAYKKKLSDLQVTIHKFTQTQNLDFKDAAVEAEDSILGIVTELEDYKSAAEAAGDTTKAKYIQSLIDMAEAADSVDGSTIKEVFEGTTEGEASVEEQTSKLVSKLKELGDISI

-799 AENNQLFNQTGTII
+799 AKSNTEFNKTGTII
-813 GNYKSYFADGVDGVS
+813 GNYKSYFAEGVDGVS
-828 KFFKQLSDISQSTN
+828 KFFGQLETISKSTS

-924 IGSQDTD
+924 IGSKDTD

-950 AKQKAEEFV
+950 AKQKAEDFV

-972 QIDFDVNAE
+972 QIDFDVNAK

-996 LQQYIDD
+996 LQKYIDD

-1014 KLKDVDDI
+1014 KLKDVNDI

-1031 EGGEEVGE
+1031 EGGEEAGE

-1070 GADEAAQ
+1070 GADDAAQ

-1092 TTEIAVQGAFKTTAD
+1092 TTEIAVEGAFKTTAN

-1120 DAVNKTGQAI
+1120 DAVNKTGQAV

-1186 NTVGGTIKVPKAVG
+1186 NTVGGTVTVHKAVG

-1209 NLDGTTPM
+1209 NLDGTTSM

-1351 DATDELTDAQKTQK
+1351 DATDELTDAQKSQK
-1365 EAFEEANDVT
+1365 EAFEEANDVA

-1402 IQQQADWWRSQGY
+1402 IQQQADWWRSQGFN
-1415 DNDSEEIRKL
+1415 NDSEEIRKL

-1475 VETWMDEWYK
+1475 VEAWMDEWYK

-1537 IADKAQD
+1537 VADKAQE
-1544 EIDKLEEQRDTVEKY
+1544 EIDKLKEERDTVEKY

-1599 DGRFQYINDA
+1599 DGRFQYINDI

-1657 DKWSNVV
+1657 DEWSDVV

-1674 NVLQKLGVDLEAK
+1674 NVLQKLGVDLEAE

-1709 LAKINAELEAKKDIT
+1709 LTKINAELEAEKDIT

-1748 GGILGGA
+1748 GGVLGGA
-1755 FGTAIGTAIGAL
+1755 IGTIIGTATGAL
-1767 KGTGSGSSSSKKSSS
+1767 KGTGSGSSSSKGSSS

-1807 NSAPSGSTMTG
+1807 NSAPSGSTMVG

-1842 TVKATTKRAS
+1842 TVKATSKRAS

-1892 GETKPSDIVSAFAG
+1892 GETKPSDIVSAFANV
-1906 IQKDQS
+1906 QKDQS

>member
-1 MVEGATEFRKNS
+1 MLDATTEFRKNG
-13 FNDEDSANLAQV
+13 FNDQDAATLGTLA
-25 SAMFQNVA
+25 AKFQNVS
-33 DESLSAGD
+33 DEAITAGD

-47 AQMKAF
+47 SQMIAF
-53 GIEADNA
+53 GVEADNA
-60 IHIVDAVNAVSN
+60 SSIIDSVNEVANQFS
-72 NFAVSSGDLATNLG
+72 VSSGDLSKALG
-86 NMSAALAVGNNTFEQ
+86 NVASTAGAMGNSMEET
-101 SLAMLTGI
+101 LGMVTAI
-109 TEVTRNASKGSRAL
+109 TEQTRNASKASRSL
-123 VSVQSRLNQ
+123 NTIFSRLSQ
-132 VVDESSST
+132 VTDANSDT
-140 GQKLTNW
+140 GQKLTDI
-147 YNDHNIAIYDQE
+147 YDGLNIALYDNE
-159 GELRS
+159 GQMRS
-164 LYEILGDVSKQWS
+164 SYDILSDLSTKWDS
-177 GLSKNEQSY
+177 LSKNQQNYIALTSAGSNQLNA
-186 FLNIQAGANQS
+186 FL
-197 QNLASLLS
+197 
-205 NWGSVVKAQDV
+205 
-216 ALNSAGSAAKENTAY
+216 ALMNNFGHATEATETAINSAGSATKENERY
-231 MDSLE
+231 MESLQAQ
-236 SKVKALKA
+236 VQALKA
-244 SFQELANAVITK
+244 EFQEFATNILSSDLVKGFLQAGTSILKFANTDLGQAISKILLFNLTVNGISGILDLFGANISK
-256 EMVSEVLN
+256 VLN
-264 LVNAFTKLADTGIG
+264 PMGGLNTIFEKASGIFAKFASG
-278 RAIIKT
+278 ATEAGAASSGLGGIISQ
-284 TLFSTTLAAANAI
+284 LGSSFSGLSSGASTT
-297 FGNTIR
+297 
-303 TLVRMFTGM
+303 V
-312 NEGFNILN
+312 
-320 HLVNMG
+320 
-326 GTVGTTFTNLTSIFN
+326 
-341 DLRMAATGMAGP
+341 
-353 MTASSSSLL
+353 
-362 GMATSAITA
+362 SAIK
-371 ITSLNPL
+371 
-378 AIGIV
+378 GIV
-383 ALTTAVIGGAAAY
+383 GAISALPLPVKIAVAAIA
-396 RHFNVTAEE
+396 
-405 QQQVVDGLANKVSD
+405 GLIA
-419 LKSEYQSL
+419 
-427 ADKGSLTESEQAH
+427 
-440 LDVLKQEIEANEKLL
+440 I
-455 AQEAQKSYEKSFG
+455 
-468 SGSEHEVEVDD
+468 
-479 TTRDFNVDQYNKL
+479 YNKL
-492 QSKIEE
+492 HVS
-498 TTNKVQTLNNEWE
+498 
-511 AMDDKS
+511 D
-517 SEAAKSKY
+517 
-525 SELETAR
+525 
-532 KELQK
+532 KELTQ
-537 LQDEQNQYNISDSG
+537 
-551 TTKKTGLEEIQDNI
+551 
-565 KNLEALK
+565 
-572 DQISKNSKEIL
+572 
-583 KGADNAKELDEE
+583 
-595 NQKLDE
+595 
-601 SYTTLNASTAEQV
+601 
-614 ENLRKLGEQMGGLPE
+614 
-629 DAQAIVDAWDD
+629 
-640 YQKKQ
+640 
-645 EEIAHSA
+645 
-652 ENLEAQMR
+652 
-660 SIADVEI
+660 SIADKETTINNTKSQIDEYNSTLESNKQRIEEINSLKGTSDWNNSLQTEADTLERQNQLVERQIQLQEQKLKIEQAALWKDQSEQFERTYGDKMRYTTKQQNVRGEEVSVTLTGEEAYKKKLSDLQVTIHKFTQTQNLDFKDAAVEAEDSILGIVTELEDYKSAAEAAGDTTKAKYIQSLIDMAEAADSVDGSTIKEVFEGTTEGEASVEEQTSKLVSKLKELGDISI

-799 AENNQLFNQTGTII
+799 AKSNTEFNKTGTII
-813 GNYKSYFADGVDGVS
+813 GNYKSYFAEGVDGVS
-828 KFFKQLSDISQSTN
+828 KFFGQLETISKSTS

-924 IGSQDTD
+924 IGSKDTD

-950 AKQKAEEFV
+950 AKQKAEDFV

-972 QIDFDVNAE
+972 QIDFDVNAK

-996 LQQYIDD
+996 LQKYIDD

-1014 KLKDVDDI
+1014 KLKDVNDI

-1031 EGGEEVGE
+1031 EGGEEAGE

-1070 GADEAAQ
+1070 GADDAAQ

-1092 TTEIAVQGAFKTTAD
+1092 TTEIAVEGAFKTTAN

-1120 DAVNKTGQAI
+1120 DAVNKTGQAV

-1186 NTVGGTIKVPKAVG
+1186 NTVGGTVTVHKAVG

-1209 NLDGTTPM
+1209 NLDGTTSM

-1351 DATDELTDAQKTQK
+1351 DATDELTDAQKSQK
-1365 EAFEEANDVT
+1365 EAFEEANDVA

-1402 IQQQADWWRSQGY
+1402 IQQQADWWRSQGFN
-1415 DNDSEEIRKL
+1415 NDSEEIRKL

-1475 VETWMDEWYK
+1475 VEAWMDEWYK

-1537 IADKAQD
+1537 VADKAQE
-1544 EIDKLEEQRDTVEKY
+1544 EIDKLKEERDTVEKY

-1599 DGRFQYINDA
+1599 DGRFQYINDI

-1657 DKWSNVV
+1657 DEWSDVV

-1674 NVLQKLGVDLEAK
+1674 NVLQKLGVDLEAE

-1709 LAKINAELEAKKDIT
+1709 LTKINAELEAEKDIT

-1748 GGILGGA
+1748 GGVLGGA
-1755 FGTAIGTAIGAL
+1755 IGTIIGTATGAL
-1767 KGTGSGSSSSKKSSS
+1767 KGTGSGSSSSKGSSS

-1807 NSAPSGSTMTG
+1807 NSAPSGSTMVG

-1842 TVKATTKRAS
+1842 TVKATSKRAS

-1892 GETKPSDIVSAFAG
+1892 GETKPSDIVSAFANV
-1906 IQKDQS
+1906 QKDQS